1 MARDSRKIINLC
13 SFLVYQVLH
22 LLINR
27 MGLIE
32 IQAQAFRLA
41 TLQVDISSLQNQEF
55 AQLVVY
61 VIRSEDFHGLHVAI

>member
-1 MARDSRKIINLC
+1 MARDSRNIINLC